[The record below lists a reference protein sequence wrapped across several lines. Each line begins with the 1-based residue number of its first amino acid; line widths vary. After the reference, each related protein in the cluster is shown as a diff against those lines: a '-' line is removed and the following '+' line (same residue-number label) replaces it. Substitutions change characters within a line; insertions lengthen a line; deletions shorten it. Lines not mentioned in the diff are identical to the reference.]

1 MRAAW
6 WLPTWVMSEMAL
18 RPLLICADDFGLS
31 SGVDEAISALVV
43 AGRLNA
49 FSCMSGGPH
58 WRRSAPRVA
67 QLHLKAQAGLH
78 FNLTEGAPLSATLR
92 AVWPQYPGLG
102 RLLLAAHLGSLPL
115 HALADELQAQWA
127 AFEDATG
134 LAPDFLDG
142 HQHVHH
148 LPGVRPIVLH
158 WAAQHRLPVR
168 STAQLAG
175 PASGFKRRV
184 IEHTGGRAMANGLAQ
199 HGLPHNRVLLGAYG
213 FEPQAD
219 YRRLM
224 QHWLAQV
231 PEPDGALLF
240 CHPGLPCG
248 EDVHDPIAAARHRE
262 HAYLASDDFVQD
274 LAQAGVGLAPIWP
287 DRLGLNRTTSVG

>member
-1 MRAAW
+1 
-6 WLPTWVMSEMAL
+6 MAL

-31 SGVDEAISALVV
+31 SGVDEAISGLVG

-58 WRRSAPRVA
+58 WRRSAPQVA
-67 QLHLKAQAGLH
+67 ALRRQAQAGLH
-78 FNLTEGAPLSATLR
+78 FNLTEGVPLSAALR

-102 RLLLAAHLGSLPL
+102 RLLLAAHGGQLPL
-115 HALADELQAQWA
+115 QALADELQAQWA
-127 AFEDATG
+127 AFEDAAG

-148 LPGVRPIVLH
+148 LPGVRPMVLR
-158 WAAQHRLPVR
+158 WSAQHRLPVR

-175 PASGFKRRV
+175 PASGFKRWV
-184 IEHTGGRAMANGLAQ
+184 IERTGGRAMAGGLAH

-213 FEPQAD
+213 FEPDAD
-219 YRRLM
+219 YRHLM
-224 QHWLAQV
+224 QQWLAQV
-231 PEPDGALLF
+231 PSSGGALLF
-240 CHPGLPCG
+240 CHPGLPCT
-248 EDVHDPIAAARHRE
+248 EDAQDAIAAARHRE
-262 HAYLASDDFVQD
+262 HAYLASDAFVQD

-287 DRLGLNRTTSVG
+287 DRLGLTQTTSAD